1 MSYVKREK
9 ALYLLTQTDPHK
21 NPIPFSITFI
31 TADLNRNTGGEVI
44 TLEKAVLF
52 SNHQKVRAKI
62 QSPRLPAQLPKG
74 GNFTPKQN
82 SPFGGRGAD
91 TYLLVCLHTQKLYL
105 VHTQLICEINHL
117 PILP

>member
-9 ALYLLTQTDPHK
+9 ALHLLTQTDPHK

-62 QSPRLPAQLPKG
+62 QSPTTAHTQAST
-74 GNFTPKQN
+74 NN
-82 SPFGGRGAD
+82 RGATD
-91 TYLLVCLHTQKLYL
+91 TYLIVCLHTQKLYL